1 MDCCTSTEIILTWS
15 SLVEGDAGLYG
26 PNCQAN
32 LVIVIYEVSSIIL
45 RFYIHNSLPLGP
57 I

>member
-1 MDCCTSTEIILTWS
+1 M
-15 SLVEGDAGLYG
+15 VEGDAGLYG